1 MVALLPLKR
10 ATFTELLLAVKVPKS
25 SLNTSLA
32 ILEQSG
38 YIVIRKGFSTL
49 RPRTF
54 VESTSKGEQAI
65 RDQLALMKDLADHFL

>member
-32 ILEQSG
+32 ILEESG
-38 YIVIRKGFSTL
+38 YVVVREGFSTL

-54 VESTSKGEQAI
+54 VEITQKGEQAI
-65 RDQLALMKDLADHFL
+65 REQLLLLKELANTIL